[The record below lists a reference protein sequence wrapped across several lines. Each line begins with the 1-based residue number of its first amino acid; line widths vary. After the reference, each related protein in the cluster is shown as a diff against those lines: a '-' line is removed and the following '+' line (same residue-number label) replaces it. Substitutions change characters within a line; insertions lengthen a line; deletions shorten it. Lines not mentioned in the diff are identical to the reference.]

1 MNQEVG
7 FGHRALG
14 VLLAHDISFEHIPSA
29 IDSMSIIVS
38 DDELRGREAR
48 VMDELRAVLG
58 ASRVETQADLAIIA
72 TVGEGM
78 AYRVGV
84 AGRVFSALAEAGVN
98 VRMISQGASEIS
110 ILIGV
115 AAPDYERAVCA
126 LYTAFVP

>member
-58 ASRVETQADLAIIA
+58 ASRVETQADLAISPLWA
-72 TVGEGM
+72 R
-78 AYRVGV
+78 AWLS
-84 AGRVFSALAEAGVN
+84 ASAWPAVFSRLAEAGVN
-98 VRMISQGASEIS
+98 VA
-110 ILIGV
+110 
-115 AAPDYERAVCA
+115 
-126 LYTAFVP
+126 